1 MRGALGGVVSAL
13 VASAAVPAATKGH
26 PDLPSGGLI
35 GPSDEGAGRLP
46 GPFQLLRR
54 NIRLPLL
61 RWAQLLT
68 RTSLFHEGLMIG
80 GPSSVTLSGRNPATL
95 ARGRRCPGGARS
107 RRTYMRRGSWR

>member
-54 NIRLPLL
+54 NIRLHLL

-68 RTSLFHEGLMIG
+68 RTRVRLLCAVKPPGSRDGHGRSSHGLATIVRSG
-80 GPSSVTLSGRNPATL
+80 LDQGGRN
-95 ARGRRCPGGARS
+95 GARDGCAG
-107 RRTYMRRGSWR
+107 R